1 MSAPEIEIIH
11 RLRWRSP
18 EWPADVPS
26 CEGWQ
31 VKCSE
36 HGLLGNPAGWA
47 YASPGRAQG
56 VATRHRQLHERR
68 AAP

>member
-11 RLRWRSP
+11 RLRWRCML
-18 EWPADVPS
+18 WDADTPPR
-26 CEGWQ
+26 EGWQ

-47 YASPGRAQG
+47 YETHGRAQRVMAG
-56 VATRHRQLHERR
+56 HRAKHERM
-68 AAP
+68 AAR